1 LHRNHSAHRE
11 TADQRTI
18 PRDHGLAACRVRDG
32 VKVIG
37 PTGVE
42 MEVLTPV
49 SVACLAVHDMIKA
62 VELAVRIAFSWLNAG
77 PFTPD

>member
-1 LHRNHSAHRE
+1 
-11 TADQRTI
+11 
-18 PRDHGLAACRVRDG
+18 VRDS